1 MEAAFRIKVEGLR
14 FRAPIISHSI
24 AVMVLAVAFHS
35 EETNGVGGSVK
46 IFLLPDLSPAVGSEA
61 VLLTKRRNAVF
72 DGVTTIYFDDTSLLL
87 GRHKVTP
94 LKSWDK

>member
-1 MEAAFRIKVEGLR
+1 MYFKKLDAEYGPITLDAAVSDIHKKCDAYF
-14 FRAPIISHSI
+14 
-24 AVMVLAVAFHS
+24 S
-35 EETNGVGGSVK
+35 EETNGVGGSVNM
-46 IFLLPDLSPAVGSEA
+46 FLLPDLSPEVGSEA